1 MARSKVDLD
10 ELIKI
15 MIDLYGPSMS
25 EKGLQILLKS
35 SAPSTIEADESLIHR
50 MIANLFDNEFKHLPP
65 NCTVTIRLKVEGES
79 VSLVFEDDGPG
90 FSDEVIP
97 HLFERRVKGRESN
110 GHGLGLAFI
119 DAVARAHGATV
130 TACNRE
136 SGGAQIE
143 VTLPIAA
150 SNYKA
155 LPIAVLHGAG

>member
-1 MARSKVDLD
+1 MNSNICL
-10 ELIKI
+10 
-15 MIDLYGPSMS
+15 
-25 EKGLQILLKS
+25 
-35 SAPSTIEADESLIHR
+35 H
-50 MIANLFDNEFKHLPP
+50 
-65 NCTVTIRLKVEGES
+65 CTVTIRLKVEGES

-90 FSDEVIP
+90 FSDEVMP